1 MISKKL
7 TALLAIPISAL
18 LVIGGTQSS
27 IVAFA
32 ATGIDGDAATNVTT
46 SASADSILQCGWRIA
61 GVATTIELAN
71 ETPSLKYI
79 GSEYALIGGDEGIS
93 VFLSG
98 GTEESVPCSFYND
111 YKGAQVKVSWD
122 GVDFTSRTLAA
133 PTDTSLSWAV
143 SDKPLNIT
151 YTDAACSSDWTAGD
165 SVTVNAAYA
174 SIAVVPASIFATAVN
189 ESAEYDPSHVS
200 APTFPR
206 CGFSA
211 TFSTAIPSNKTPLNP
226 GSAYS
231 FTGPTLTTTLVLE
244 P

>member
-1 MISKKL
+1 
-7 TALLAIPISAL
+7 
-18 LVIGGTQSS
+18 V
-27 IVAFA
+27 
-32 ATGIDGDAATNVTT
+32 
-46 SASADSILQCGWRIA
+46 
-61 GVATTIELAN
+61 
-71 ETPSLKYI
+71 TPSLKYI
-79 GSEYALIGGDEGIS
+79 GSEYALIGADTGIS

-122 GVDFTSRTLAA
+122 GVDFTSSTVAA

-151 YTDAACSSDWTAGD
+151 YTDADCSPDWRAGD

-174 SIAVVPASIFATAVN
+174 SIAVVPASILATAVN

-231 FTGPTLTTTLVLE
+231 FTGPNLTTTLVLE